1 MAHSENRRQFIHRC
15 GWLAGGAALGVAMR
29 SGWDLAAPAWSQEK
43 ANPSAEARLKEL
55 RIELPPTTPPTASY
69 VPAVRVGDLLY
80 VAGHGPNYPGVEALV
95 GKVGKEFDL
104 AQGQAAA
111 RRVGLRILSTVREA
125 VGSLDN
131 VVRVVKTLGM
141 VNATPDF
148 TGHSQVINAASD
160 LMVEVFGPVNGKG
173 ARSAVGMG
181 SLPTGM
187 PVEIEMV
194 FQVRGLE
201 EKPRAK
207 LL

>member
-1 MAHSENRRQFIHRC
+1 MTPSENRRRFMARC
-15 GWLAGGAALGVAMR
+15 SWLATGAALGMAAK
-29 SGWDLAAPAWSQEK
+29 SGWDLAAPAWSQER
-43 ANPSAEARLKEL
+43 PGVSAEARLREL
-55 RIELPPTTPPTASY
+55 RIELPPVTPPTATY

-80 VAGHGPNYPGVEALV
+80 VAGHGPNYAGVEPLV
-95 GKVGKEFDL
+95 GKVGRDFDL
-104 AQGQAAA
+104 PQAQAAA
-111 RRVGLRILSTVREA
+111 RRVSLRILSTVREA

-148 TGHSQVINAASD
+148 TQHSQVINAASD
-160 LMVEVFGPVNGKG
+160 LMVEVFGQEAGKG

-194 FQVRGLE
+194 FQVRPLQDQ
-201 EKPRAK
+201 PRAK

>member
-1 MAHSENRRQFIHRC
+1 MASSEHRRRFLLRC
-15 GWLAGGAALGVAMR
+15 GWLATGAALGVAAK

-43 ANPSAEARLKEL
+43 AGPSAEARLREL
-55 RIELPPTTPPTASY
+55 RIELPPVTPPTATY
-69 VPAVRVGDLLY
+69 VPAVRVGDLLF
-80 VAGHGPNYPGVEALV
+80 VAGHGPNYAGVEPLV
-95 GKVGKEFDL
+95 GKVGKDFDL
-104 AQGQAAA
+104 PEAQAAA
-111 RRVGLRILSTVREA
+111 RRVGLRILSTVRDA

-148 TGHSQVINAASD
+148 TQHSQVINAASD
-160 LMVEVFGPVNGKG
+160 LMVEVFGPEAGKG

-194 FQVRGLE
+194 FQLRPLKE
-201 EKPRAK
+201 EPRAK